1 MKTLLSL
8 LLVVFSF
15 ISYIVLSRHMSYNQ
29 QHPVFH
35 YLGMLVGIGL
45 LVWLIRKQFT
55 KSRLIALCLSVFVV
69 GFFAW
74 YTNSFS
80 KYDDQRATIA
90 DGDVISEQ
98 MRLATLFPTTGE
110 EIALGDIVGKDA
122 ATLVVFVRA
131 EW

>member
-15 ISYIVLSRHMSYNQ
+15 ISYIMLSRHISYNQ

-45 LVWLIRKQFT
+45 LIWMMKKQFT
-55 KSRLIALCLSVFVV
+55 KSRLVALCLSVFVV

-90 DGDVISEQ
+90 DGDFISEQ
-98 MRLATLFPTTGE
+98 MRQVTLFPTNGGE
-110 EIALGDIVGKDA
+110 IELDDIINKDT

>member
-1 MKTLLSL
+1 MKTFLSL

-15 ISYIVLSRHMSYNQ
+15 ISYIVLSRFMSYNQ

-35 YLGMLVGIGL
+35 YLGMLVGVGL
-45 LVWLIRKQFT
+45 LVWMIKKEFT
-55 KSRLIALCLSVFVV
+55 KSRLVALGLSLFVV
-69 GFFAW
+69 GFFTW

-80 KYDDQRATIA
+80 NYDNVRATIA
-90 DGDVISEQ
+90 DGDFLSEQ
-98 MRLATLFPTTGE
+98 MRLATLSPTTGG
-110 EIALGDIVGKDA
+110 EIALGDIVEKDA

>member
-1 MKTLLSL
+1 MKTVLSL

-15 ISYIVLSRHMSYNQ
+15 ISYIVLSRLISYNQ
-29 QHPVFH
+29 QHPVLH
-35 YLGMLVGIGL
+35 YLGMLAGIGL
-45 LVWLIRKQFT
+45 LIWLIKQEFT
-55 KSRLIALCLSVFVV
+55 RSRLVALCLSLFVV

-80 KYDDQRATIA
+80 MYDKNRATIA
-90 DGDVISEQ
+90 DGDFLSEEMKQ
-98 MRLATLFPTTGE
+98 TTLFPTTGG
-110 EIALGDIVGKDA
+110 EIELGEIVKKDP

>member
-1 MKTLLSL
+1 MKTVLSL

-45 LVWLIRKQFT
+45 LIWMMKKQFT
-55 KSRLIALCLSVFVV
+55 RSRLVALCLSVFVV

-80 KYDDQRATIA
+80 NYDNNRATIA
-90 DGDVISEQ
+90 DGDFISKE
-98 MRLATLFPTTGE
+98 MRLAKLFPTAGG
-110 EIALGDIVGKDA
+110 EIALGDIVDKEA

>member
-1 MKTLLSL
+1 MKTVLSL

-15 ISYIVLSRHMSYNQ
+15 ISYFILSKYVSINQ
-29 QHPVFH
+29 QHPVLH

-45 LVWLIRKQFT
+45 LIWMIRKQFT
-55 KSRLIALCLSVFVV
+55 RSRLIALCLSVFVV

-80 KYDDQRATIA
+80 NYDNNRATIV

-98 MRLATLFPTTGE
+98 MRLATLFPTTGG
-110 EIALGDIVGKDA
+110 EIALGDIVDKDT